1 MLSALRAYGTALNL
15 GLLAPDPRQGA
26 ALPAPAD
33 ARLTTENNKSVNG
46 ARSAIFAGAG
56 LLVPRK

>member
-15 GLLAPDPRQGA
+15 GLLAPDPRHGA

-33 ARLTTENNKSVNG
+33 ARLTTEKNK
-46 ARSAIFAGAG
+46 A
-56 LLVPRK
+56 